1 MPTQQISL
9 DINLAVT
16 SDPEVKHLMHTSRLE
31 DFQKLIT
38 GYHHEIEQEKKERK
52 IRFHELPYQDTSKL
66 KALKKEVE
74 GKFDT
79 LVVLGIGG
87 SALGN
92 IALASA
98 LLHSYQQISNKKGLR
113 LFVTDNVDPDWFT
126 DLFDVID
133 LDKTLFNVISKSGG
147 TAETMSQFLYVWE
160 MLVAKYGDKAK
171 DHMIATTDEKS
182 GYLLD
187 IANEL
192 KLRKFVVPEGV
203 GGRFS
208 VLSDVGLLSS
218 ILIGID
224 IDELLSGAAAMEKRC
239 QTDELMKNPAYM
251 NALLHYLYD
260 TQMGKVISV
269 MMPYSSTL
277 KYLADW
283 YAQLWGESL
292 GKRYNLKGQEV
303 FVGQTPV
310 KAVGPTDQHS
320 QVQLYCEGP
329 NDKVF
334 TLIEVEKNHKDI
346 TFSNPFKGNAGTDY
360 LDKRSMNELIR
371 AELHGTS
378 IALADFER
386 PVVKVIFPEV
396 NAFTVGQFIM
406 LYELQTAMAGKLYQI
421 NPYDQPGVEAG
432 KKATFALMGRPGF
445 EAEKKRIETSY
456 AFDYRFII

>member
-1 MPTQQISL
+1 MPNQQIRL
-9 DINLAVT
+9 DVNLAIT
-16 SDPEVKHLMHTSRLE
+16 SDPEINHLMHVSLLDE
-31 DFQKLIT
+31 YQKQISV
-38 GYHHEIEQEKKERK
+38 YHSEIEAEKKARK
-52 IRFHELPYQDTSKL
+52 IRFQELPLQDLSKL
-66 KALKKEVE
+66 KAFKKEVE

-98 LLHSYQQISNKKGLR
+98 LLHSYQQIANKKGMR
-113 LFVTDNVDPDWFT
+113 LFVTDNVDPDWFL
-126 DLFDVID
+126 DLFDVINP
-133 LDKTLFNVISKSGG
+133 DKTLFNVISKSGG

-160 MLVAKYGDKAK
+160 LLVAKYGDKAK
-171 DHMIATTDEKS
+171 DHMVATTDEKS

-192 KLRKFVVPEGV
+192 GLWKFVVPEGV

-224 IDELLSGAAAMEKRC
+224 VDELLAGAAAMEKRC
-239 QTDELMKNPAYM
+239 QTDELLKNPAYL
-251 NALLHYLYD
+251 NALIHYFYD
-260 TQMGKVISV
+260 VQLGKSISV

-292 GKRYNLKGQEV
+292 GKRYDLKGHEV

-329 NDKVF
+329 NDKIF
-334 TLIEVEKNHKDI
+334 TLVEVEKNHRDI
-346 TFSNPFKGNAGTDY
+346 SFKNPFKGNEGTDY

-371 AELHGTS
+371 AELKGTS
-378 IALADFER
+378 IALADAER
-386 PVVKVIFPEV
+386 PVVNVIFPEV

-406 LYELQTAMAGKLYQI
+406 MYELQTAMAGKLYQI

-445 EAEKKRIETSY
+445 EGEKKRIETSY
-456 AFDYRFII
+456 TFDYRFII